1 MSQLIDDFGKNLEE
15 EEVDSVFDNLK
26 ENKRNQDI
34 PMKNFL
40 VLICFLSSLS
50 LYSFSFQDQIL
61 NPINT
66 DDSRLNKVEEI
77 QKKKCDRTFPNYGNK
92 LRKKWVSCKRIN
104 ENNH

>member
-1 MSQLIDDFGKNLEE
+1 
-15 EEVDSVFDNLK
+15 
-26 ENKRNQDI
+26 
-34 PMKNFL
+34 MKKFL
-40 VLICFLSSLS
+40 VLLCFLSSLNLFS
-50 LYSFSFQDQIL
+50 YSFQDQIL

-104 ENNH
+104 EIYP

>member
-1 MSQLIDDFGKNLEE
+1 
-15 EEVDSVFDNLK
+15 
-26 ENKRNQDI
+26 
-34 PMKNFL
+34 MKKFL
-40 VLICFLSSLS
+40 VLLCFLSSLN

-66 DDSRLNKVEEI
+66 HDSRLNKVEEI

-104 ENNH
+104 KNNP

>member
-1 MSQLIDDFGKNLEE
+1 
-15 EEVDSVFDNLK
+15 
-26 ENKRNQDI
+26 
-34 PMKNFL
+34 MKKFL
-40 VLICFLSSLS
+40 VLLCFLSSLNLFS
-50 LYSFSFQDQIL
+50 YSFQDQIL

>member
-1 MSQLIDDFGKNLEE
+1 
-15 EEVDSVFDNLK
+15 
-26 ENKRNQDI
+26 
-34 PMKNFL
+34 MKKFL
-40 VLICFLSSLS
+40 VLLCFQSSLS

-61 NPINT
+61 SPINT
-66 DDSRLNKVEEI
+66 DDFRLNKVEEI

>member
-1 MSQLIDDFGKNLEE
+1 
-15 EEVDSVFDNLK
+15 
-26 ENKRNQDI
+26 
-34 PMKNFL
+34 MKKFL
-40 VLICFLSSLS
+40 VLLCFLSSLNLFS
-50 LYSFSFQDQIL
+50 YSFQDQIL

-104 ENNH
+104 ENLP

>member
-1 MSQLIDDFGKNLEE
+1 
-15 EEVDSVFDNLK
+15 
-26 ENKRNQDI
+26 
-34 PMKNFL
+34 MKKFL
-40 VLICFLSSLS
+40 VLLCFLSSLN

>member
-1 MSQLIDDFGKNLEE
+1 
-15 EEVDSVFDNLK
+15 
-26 ENKRNQDI
+26 
-34 PMKNFL
+34 MKKFL
-40 VLICFLSSLS
+40 VLLCFLSSLN

-66 DDSRLNKVEEI
+66 DDSKLNKVEEI

-104 ENNH
+104 EIYP

>member
-1 MSQLIDDFGKNLEE
+1 
-15 EEVDSVFDNLK
+15 
-26 ENKRNQDI
+26 
-34 PMKNFL
+34 MKNFL

-50 LYSFSFQDQIL
+50 LYSFSFSFQNHIF

-66 DDSRLNKVEEI
+66 DDSKLNKVEEI

-104 ENNH
+104 KNNP

>member
-1 MSQLIDDFGKNLEE
+1 
-15 EEVDSVFDNLK
+15 
-26 ENKRNQDI
+26 
-34 PMKNFL
+34 MKKFL
-40 VLICFLSSLS
+40 VLLCFLSSLNLFS
-50 LYSFSFQDQIL
+50 YSFQDQIL

-104 ENNH
+104 EN

>member
-1 MSQLIDDFGKNLEE
+1 
-15 EEVDSVFDNLK
+15 
-26 ENKRNQDI
+26 
-34 PMKNFL
+34 MKKFL
-40 VLICFLSSLS
+40 VLLCFLSSLS
-50 LYSFSFQDQIL
+50 LYSFSFQNQIS

-104 ENNH
+104 KNNP

>member
-1 MSQLIDDFGKNLEE
+1 MKKF
-15 EEVDSVFDNLK
+15 SVL
-26 ENKRNQDI
+26 
-34 PMKNFL
+34 L
-40 VLICFLSSLS
+40 CFLSSLNLFS
-50 LYSFSFQDQIL
+50 YSFQDQIL

-104 ENNH
+104 EN